1 MKFIDIINKHL
12 NEICQNED
20 EFAYLSMTGK
30 IENYVRDKLAFSLY
44 KELKNDYYVLR
55 EFKGVGFT
63 DRTDISILD
72 KKNNEIACLIEL
84 KARSVPGIDK
94 EFIDLL
100 NKDYFKMKAKSE
112 KSENISIIIFN
123 NIKELGLEVKH
134 LRYYK
139 PTNLKNLE
147 ILTNKIAEDNN
158 RIQKETELKFSKKI
172 HVESGNFYDTKIE
185 NIIYTYS
192 NGNNI

>member
-12 NEICQNED
+12 NEIYQNED

-30 IENYVRDKLAFSLY
+30 IENNVRDKLAFSLY

-72 KKNNEIACLIEL
+72 KNNKIVCLVEL
-84 KARSVPGIDK
+84 KARAVSGIDK
-94 EFIDLL
+94 EFIGLL
-100 NKDYFKMKAKSE
+100 NKDYQKMKDKSE
-112 KSENISIIIFN
+112 KSENISIVIFN

-134 LRYYK
+134 LRYFK
-139 PTNLKNLE
+139 PKNLKNLE
-147 ILTNKIAEDNN
+147 ILTNKIDEDNN
-158 RIQKETELKFSKKI
+158 RIQKETKLKCSKKI
-172 HVESGNFYDTKIE
+172 HIESGNFYDTKIE

>member
-12 NEICQNED
+12 NEIYQNED

-72 KKNNEIACLIEL
+72 KNNKIVCLVEL
-84 KARSVPGIDK
+84 KARAVSGINK
-94 EFIDLL
+94 EFIGLL
-100 NKDYFKMKAKSE
+100 NKDYQKMKDKSE
-112 KSENISIIIFN
+112 KSENISIVIFN
-123 NIKELGLEVKH
+123 NIKELGLEAKH

-139 PTNLKNLE
+139 PKNLKNLE
-147 ILTNKIAEDNN
+147 ILTNKIEEDNN
-158 RIQKETELKFSKKI
+158 RIQKETKLKFSKKI
-172 HVESGNFYDTKIE
+172 HIESGNFYDTKIE

>member
-12 NEICQNED
+12 NEIYQNED

-30 IENYVRDKLAFSLY
+30 IENNVRDKLAFSLY
-44 KELKNDYYVLR
+44 KEFKNEYYVLR

-72 KKNNEIACLIEL
+72 KNNEIVCLIEL
-84 KARSVPGIDK
+84 KARAVPGIDK

-100 NKDYFKMKAKSE
+100 SKDYDKMKAKSE
-112 KSENISIIIFN
+112 KSENISIVIFN
-123 NIKELGLEVKH
+123 NIKELGLDTKH

-139 PTNLKNLE
+139 PKNLKNLE
-147 ILTNKIAEDNN
+147 ILTNKIDEDNN
-158 RIQKETELKFSKKI
+158 RIQKETKLKFSKKI
-172 HVESGNFYDTKIE
+172 HIESGNFYDTKIE

>member
-12 NEICQNED
+12 NEIYQNED

-30 IENYVRDKLAFSLY
+30 IENNVRDKLAFSLY

-72 KKNNEIACLIEL
+72 KNNKIVCLVEL
-84 KARSVPGIDK
+84 KARAVSGIDK
-94 EFIDLL
+94 EFIGLL
-100 NKDYFKMKAKSE
+100 NKDYQKMKDKSE
-112 KSENISIIIFN
+112 KSENISIVIFN

-139 PTNLKNLE
+139 PKNLKNLE
-147 ILTNKIAEDNN
+147 ILTNKIEDDNN
-158 RIQKETELKFSKKI
+158 RIQKETKLKFSKKI
-172 HVESGNFYDTKIE
+172 HIESGNFYDTKIE

>member
-12 NEICQNED
+12 NEIYQNED

-30 IENYVRDKLAFSLY
+30 IENNVRDKLAFSLY

-72 KKNNEIACLIEL
+72 KNNKIVCLVEL
-84 KARSVPGIDK
+84 KARAVSGIDK
-94 EFIDLL
+94 EFIGLL
-100 NKDYFKMKAKSE
+100 NKDYQKMKDKSE
-112 KSENISIIIFN
+112 KSENISIVIFN

-134 LRYYK
+134 LRYFK
-139 PTNLKNLE
+139 PKNLKNLE
-147 ILTNKIAEDNN
+147 ILTNKIDEDNN
-158 RIQKETELKFSKKI
+158 RIQKETKLKFSKKI
-172 HVESGNFYDTKIE
+172 HIESGNFYDTKIE

>member
-12 NEICQNED
+12 NEIYQNED

-30 IENYVRDKLAFSLY
+30 IENNVRDKLAFSLY

-72 KKNNEIACLIEL
+72 KNNKIVCLVEL
-84 KARSVPGIDK
+84 KARAVSGIDK
-94 EFIDLL
+94 EFIGLL
-100 NKDYFKMKAKSE
+100 NKDYQKMKDKSE
-112 KSENISIIIFN
+112 KSENISIVIFN

-134 LRYYK
+134 LRYFK
-139 PTNLKNLE
+139 PKNLKNLE
-147 ILTNKIAEDNN
+147 ILTNKIKEDNN
-158 RIQKETELKFSKKI
+158 RIQKETKLKFSKKI
-172 HVESGNFYDTKIE
+172 HIESGNFYDTKIE

>member
-1 MKFIDIINKHL
+1 
-12 NEICQNED
+12 
-20 EFAYLSMTGK
+20 MTGK
-30 IENYVRDKLAFSLY
+30 IENNVRDKLAFSLY

-72 KKNNEIACLIEL
+72 KNNKIVCLIEL
-84 KARSVPGIDK
+84 KARAVPGIDK

-100 NKDYFKMKAKSE
+100 SKDYDKMKAKSE
-112 KSENISIIIFN
+112 KSENICIVIFN
-123 NIKELGLEVKH
+123 NIKELGLEIKY

-139 PTNLKNLE
+139 PKNLKNLE
-147 ILTNKIAEDNN
+147 ILTNKIDEDNN
-158 RIQKETELKFSKKI
+158 RIQKETKLKFSKKI
-172 HVESGNFYDTKIE
+172 HIESGNFYDTKIE

>member
-12 NEICQNED
+12 NEIYQNED

-30 IENYVRDKLAFSLY
+30 IENNVRDKLAFSLY

-55 EFKGVGFT
+55 VFKCVGFT
-63 DRTDISILD
+63 DRSDISILD
-72 KKNNEIACLIEL
+72 KNNEIVCLIEL

-94 EFIDLL
+94 EFIELL
-100 NKDYFKMKAKSE
+100 NKDYFKMKYKSQ

-134 LRYYK
+134 LKYYK

-147 ILTNKIAEDNN
+147 ILTSKIAEANN

-172 HVESGNFYDTKIE
+172 HIKSGNFYDTKIE